1 MKLVDMKITEFL
13 DVLKSDA
20 PAPGGG
26 SASALSG
33 AQGCALLMMVA
44 DLTLGKE
51 KYRDFEEICL
61 QAKKKGQSLYE
72 ELRESVDRDTEAFN
86 LISAAF
92 KLPKNTDEEKAVRKA
107 AIADGTLT
115 ATEVPFNTMK
125 LGFEALKLVE
135 SLVGKS
141 NPNCSSDLGVGALH
155 LKACIEGSWL
165 NVKINLP
172 GVKNEEK
179 AAYFEKE
186 GRSMYAASEKI
197 AAECFDKVLKA
208 L

>member
-61 QAKKKGQSLYE
+61 QAKKKG
-72 ELRESVDRDTEAFN
+72 
-86 LISAAF
+86 
-92 KLPKNTDEEKAVRKA
+92 
-107 AIADGTLT
+107 
-115 ATEVPFNTMK
+115 
-125 LGFEALKLVE
+125 
-135 SLVGKS
+135 
-141 NPNCSSDLGVGALH
+141 
-155 LKACIEGSWL
+155 
-165 NVKINLP
+165 
-172 GVKNEEK
+172 
-179 AAYFEKE
+179 
-186 GRSMYAASEKI
+186 
-197 AAECFDKVLKA
+197 
-208 L
+208 

>member
-26 SASALSG
+26 SASAFSG

-72 ELRESVDRDTEAFN
+72 ELRASVDRDTEAFN

-92 KLPKNTDEEKAVRKA
+92 KLPKDTDEEKAVRRA

-135 SLVGKS
+135 SLIGKS

-186 GRSMYAASEKI
+186 GRSMYEASEKI

>member
-72 ELRESVDRDTEAFN
+72 ELRASVDRDTEAFN

-92 KLPKNTDEEKAVRKA
+92 KLPKDTDEEKAVRRA

-135 SLVGKS
+135 SIIGKS

-186 GRSMYAASEKI
+186 GRSMYEASEKI

>member
-1 MKLVDMKITEFL
+1 MKITEFL

-61 QAKKKGQSLYE
+61 QAKKKCQSLYE
-72 ELRESVDRDTEAFN
+72 ELRASVDRDTEAFN

-92 KLPKNTDEEKAVRKA
+92 KLPKNTDEEKAVRRA

>member
-72 ELRESVDRDTEAFN
+72 ELRASVDRDTEAFN

-92 KLPKNTDEEKAVRKA
+92 KLPKDTDEEKAVRRA

-135 SLVGKS
+135 SLIGKS

-186 GRSMYAASEKI
+186 GRSMYEASEKI
-197 AAECFDKVLKA
+197 AAECFDKVLKV

>member
-72 ELRESVDRDTEAFN
+72 ELRASVDRDTEAFN

-92 KLPKNTDEEKAVRKA
+92 KLPKDTDEEKAVRRA

-135 SLVGKS
+135 SLIGKS

-179 AAYFEKE
+179 TAYFEKE
-186 GRSMYAASEKI
+186 GRSMYEASEKI
-197 AAECFDKVLKA
+197 AAECRG
-208 L
+208 

>member
-26 SASALSG
+26 FASALSG

-72 ELRESVDRDTEAFN
+72 ELRASVDRDTEAFN

-92 KLPKNTDEEKAVRKA
+92 KLPKDTDEEKAVRRA

-135 SLVGKS
+135 SLIGKS

-186 GRSMYAASEKI
+186 GRSMYEASEKI

>member
-1 MKLVDMKITEFL
+1 MKITEFL

-72 ELRESVDRDTEAFN
+72 ELRASVDRDTEAFN

-92 KLPKNTDEEKAVRKA
+92 KLPKNTDEEKAVRRA
-107 AIADGTLT
+107 TIADGTLT

-197 AAECFDKVLKA
+197 ASECFDKVLKA

>member
-1 MKLVDMKITEFL
+1 MKITEFL

-72 ELRESVDRDTEAFN
+72 ELRASVDRDTEAFN

-92 KLPKNTDEEKAVRKA
+92 KLPKDTDEEKAVRRA

-135 SLVGKS
+135 SLIGKS

-186 GRSMYAASEKI
+186 GRSMYEASEKI
-197 AAECFDKVLKA
+197 AAECIDKVLKA

>member
-72 ELRESVDRDTEAFN
+72 ELRASVDRDTEAFN

-92 KLPKNTDEEKAVRKA
+92 KLPKDTDEEKAVRRA

-135 SLVGKS
+135 SLIGKS

-179 AAYFEKE
+179 TAYFEKE
-186 GRSMYAASEKI
+186 GRSMYEASEKI

>member
-1 MKLVDMKITEFL
+1 MKITEFL

-72 ELRESVDRDTEAFN
+72 ELRASVDRDTEAFN

-92 KLPKNTDEEKAVRKA
+92 KLPKDTDEEKAVRRA

-135 SLVGKS
+135 SLIGKS

-186 GRSMYAASEKI
+186 GRSMYEASEKI
-197 AAECFDKVLKA
+197 ATECFDKVLKA

>member
-1 MKLVDMKITEFL
+1 MKITEFL

-72 ELRESVDRDTEAFN
+72 ELRASVDRDTEAFN

-92 KLPKNTDEEKAVRKA
+92 KLPKDTDEEKAVRRA

-135 SLVGKS
+135 SLIGKS

>member
-72 ELRESVDRDTEAFN
+72 ELRASVDRDTEAFN

-92 KLPKNTDEEKAVRKA
+92 KLPKDTDEEKAVRRA

-125 LGFEALKLVE
+125 LGFETLKLVE
-135 SLVGKS
+135 SLIGKS

-186 GRSMYAASEKI
+186 GRSMYEASEKI

>member
-44 DLTLGKE
+44 DLTLGKK
-51 KYRDFEEICL
+51 KYRDFAEICL

-72 ELRESVDRDTEAFN
+72 ELRASVDRDTEAFN

-92 KLPKNTDEEKAVRKA
+92 KLPKNTDEEKTVRKA

-186 GRSMYAASEKI
+186 GHSMYAASEKI

>member
-72 ELRESVDRDTEAFN
+72 ELRASVDRDTEAFN

-92 KLPKNTDEEKAVRKA
+92 KLPKDTDEEKAVRRA
-107 AIADGTLT
+107 AIADGTLI

-135 SLVGKS
+135 SLIGKS

-186 GRSMYAASEKI
+186 GRSMYEASEKI

>member
-61 QAKKKGQSLYE
+61 QTKKKGQSLYE
-72 ELRESVDRDTEAFN
+72 ELRASVDRDTEAFN

-92 KLPKNTDEEKAVRKA
+92 KLSKDTDEEKAVRRA

-135 SLVGKS
+135 SLIGKS

-186 GRSMYAASEKI
+186 GRSMYEASEKI

>member
-72 ELRESVDRDTEAFN
+72 ELRASVDRDTEAFN
-86 LISAAF
+86 LISVAF
-92 KLPKNTDEEKAVRKA
+92 KLPKNTDEEKAVRRA

>member
-72 ELRESVDRDTEAFN
+72 ELRASVDRDTEAFN

-92 KLPKNTDEEKAVRKA
+92 KLPKNTDEEKAVRRA

-125 LGFEALKLVE
+125 LGFEALKIVE

>member
-13 DVLKSDA
+13 DMLKSDA

-72 ELRESVDRDTEAFN
+72 ELRASVDRDTEAFN

-92 KLPKNTDEEKAVRKA
+92 KLPKDTDEEKAVRRA

-135 SLVGKS
+135 SLIGKS

-186 GRSMYAASEKI
+186 GRSMYEASEKI

>member
-1 MKLVDMKITEFL
+1 MKITEFL

-72 ELRESVDRDTEAFN
+72 ELRASVDRDTEAFN

-92 KLPKNTDEEKAVRKA
+92 KLPKDTDEEKAVRRA

-135 SLVGKS
+135 SLIGKS

-165 NVKINLP
+165 NVKINLQ

-186 GRSMYAASEKI
+186 GRSMYEASEKI
-197 AAECFDKVLKA
+197 AAECFDKVLKV

>member
-72 ELRESVDRDTEAFN
+72 ELRASVDRDTEAFN

-92 KLPKNTDEEKAVRKA
+92 KLPKNTDEEKAVRRA

-179 AAYFEKE
+179 TAHFEKE

>member
-1 MKLVDMKITEFL
+1 MNLVDMKITEFL

-72 ELRESVDRDTEAFN
+72 ELRASVDRDTEAFN

-92 KLPKNTDEEKAVRKA
+92 KLPKDTDEEKAVRRA

-135 SLVGKS
+135 SLIGKS

-179 AAYFEKE
+179 TAYFEKE
-186 GRSMYAASEKI
+186 GRSMYEASEKI

>member
-72 ELRESVDRDTEAFN
+72 ELRASVDRDTEAFN

-92 KLPKNTDEEKAVRKA
+92 KLPKDTDEEKAVRRA

-135 SLVGKS
+135 SLIGKS

-179 AAYFEKE
+179 AEYFEKE
-186 GRSMYAASEKI
+186 GRSMYEASEKI

>member
-1 MKLVDMKITEFL
+1 MKITEFL

-72 ELRESVDRDTEAFN
+72 ELRASVDRDTEAFN

-92 KLPKNTDEEKAVRKA
+92 KLPKNTDEEKAVRRA

-125 LGFEALKLVE
+125 LGFEALKIVE

>member
-72 ELRESVDRDTEAFN
+72 ELRASVDRDTEAFN

-92 KLPKNTDEEKAVRKA
+92 KLPKDTDEEKAVRRA

>member
-72 ELRESVDRDTEAFN
+72 ELRASVDRDTEAFN

-92 KLPKNTDEEKAVRKA
+92 KLPKNTDEEKAVRRA

>member
-72 ELRESVDRDTEAFN
+72 ELRASVDRDTEAFN

-92 KLPKNTDEEKAVRKA
+92 KLPKDTDEEKAVRRA
-107 AIADGTLT
+107 AIVDGTLT

-135 SLVGKS
+135 SLIGKS

-186 GRSMYAASEKI
+186 GRSMYEASEKI

>member
-1 MKLVDMKITEFL
+1 MKITEFL

-72 ELRESVDRDTEAFN
+72 ELRASVDRDTEAFN

>member
-1 MKLVDMKITEFL
+1 MKITEFL

-72 ELRESVDRDTEAFN
+72 ELRASVDRDTEAFN

-92 KLPKNTDEEKAVRKA
+92 KLPKDTDEEKAVRRA

-135 SLVGKS
+135 SLIGKS

-186 GRSMYAASEKI
+186 GRSMYEASEKI

>member
-72 ELRESVDRDTEAFN
+72 ELRASIDRDTEAFN

-92 KLPKNTDEEKAVRKA
+92 KLPKDTDEEKAVRRA

-135 SLVGKS
+135 SLIGKS

-186 GRSMYAASEKI
+186 GRSMYEASEKI

>member
-1 MKLVDMKITEFL
+1 MKITEFL

-72 ELRESVDRDTEAFN
+72 ELRASIDRDTEAFN

-92 KLPKNTDEEKAVRKA
+92 KLPKDTDEEKAVRRA

-135 SLVGKS
+135 SLIGKS

-186 GRSMYAASEKI
+186 GRSMYEASEKI

>member
-72 ELRESVDRDTEAFN
+72 ELRASVDRDTEAFN

-92 KLPKNTDEEKAVRKA
+92 KLPKDTDEEKAVRRA

-135 SLVGKS
+135 SLIGKS

>member
-72 ELRESVDRDTEAFN
+72 ELRASVDRDTEAFN

-92 KLPKNTDEEKAVRKA
+92 KLPKDTDEEKAVRRA

-135 SLVGKS
+135 SLIGKS
-141 NPNCSSDLGVGALH
+141 NPNCLSDLGVGALH

-186 GRSMYAASEKI
+186 GRSMYEASEKI

>member
-1 MKLVDMKITEFL
+1 MKITEFL

-72 ELRESVDRDTEAFN
+72 ELRASVDRDTEAFN

-92 KLPKNTDEEKAVRKA
+92 KLPKDTDEEKAVRRA

-135 SLVGKS
+135 SLIGKS

-179 AAYFEKE
+179 TAYFEKE
-186 GRSMYAASEKI
+186 GRSMYEASEKI

>member
-72 ELRESVDRDTEAFN
+72 ELRASVDRDTEAFN

-92 KLPKNTDEEKAVRKA
+92 KLPKDTDEEKAVRRA

-135 SLVGKS
+135 SLIGKS

-165 NVKINLP
+165 NAKINLP

-186 GRSMYAASEKI
+186 GRSMYEASEKI

>member
-61 QAKKKGQSLYE
+61 QTKKKGQSLYE
-72 ELRESVDRDTEAFN
+72 ELRASVDRDTEAFN

-92 KLPKNTDEEKAVRKA
+92 KLPKDTDEEKAVRRA

-135 SLVGKS
+135 SLIGKS

-186 GRSMYAASEKI
+186 GRSMYEASEKI

>member
-1 MKLVDMKITEFL
+1 MCSSDLFL

-20 PAPGGG
+20 PTPGGD

-72 ELRESVDRDTEAFN
+72 ELRASVDRDTEAFN

-92 KLPKNTDEEKAVRKA
+92 KLPKDTDEEKAVRRA
-107 AIADGTLT
+107 AIADGT
-115 ATEVPFNTMK
+115 F
-125 LGFEALKLVE
+125 ALLPYNQK
-135 SLVGKS
+135 
-141 NPNCSSDLGVGALH
+141 DYAL
-155 LKACIEGSWL
+155 
-165 NVKINLP
+165 
-172 GVKNEEK
+172 
-179 AAYFEKE
+179 EKE
-186 GRSMYAASEKI
+186 
-197 AAECFDKVLKA
+197 
-208 L
+208 

>member
-72 ELRESVDRDTEAFN
+72 ELRASVDRDTEAFN

-92 KLPKNTDEEKAVRKA
+92 KLPKDTDEEKAVRRA

-125 LGFEALKLVE
+125 LGFEALKFVE
-135 SLVGKS
+135 SLIGKS

-186 GRSMYAASEKI
+186 GRSMYEASEKI

>member
-1 MKLVDMKITEFL
+1 MKITEFL

-72 ELRESVDRDTEAFN
+72 ELRASIDRDTEAFN

-92 KLPKNTDEEKAVRKA
+92 KLPKDTDEEKAVRRA

-135 SLVGKS
+135 SLGKRIDRMLS
-141 NPNCSSDLGVGALH
+141 LRTQKKAGPRNLTICPTRRHRQNCRRLR
-155 LKACIEGSWL
+155 
-165 NVKINLP
+165 KICRWK
-172 GVKNEEK
+172 KN
-179 AAYFEKE
+179 
-186 GRSMYAASEKI
+186 ASFCHRNHGPWNCRPRLLSPR
-197 AAECFDKVLKA
+197 AGPQPRR
-208 L
+208 